1 MKEYII
7 TKNKRNKRNI
17 FLIILFL
24 ICFILV
30 NFTIIYYQNH
40 VYKINKSI
48 NDSIDGRT
56 VMISPNMDN
65 IKTEEDAINYKYDY
79 DKINSINYVIAS
91 FPSLISGGGY
101 DSSLKDDYYDG
112 RIGLKYGSD
121 KILTM
126 DVIGRKMNEEE
137 RNVMICPI
145 KFYPSDYKDNEIENL
160 KFIDGRTLIGKKI
173 DVMYDL
179 YEKNAKGKNV
189 VVGQRKIPF
198 EIIGVYDNELIY
210 EGYDY
215 CFAGGKQLYEMY
227 NDYLGRINP
236 ASYLAT
242 SSLDVIVNDVKN
254 VNSVKSELNKLG
266 YSTKPKVFIDYGE
279 LLQIEM
285 ICIGIIVIT
294 SILTLGISAL
304 YIKKYVIYSSY
315 DIALLYALGYSK
327 KKIEKIYFYNVLYV
341 IGIGFVISNFISIIV
356 SLFINTKS
364 IIYCLLGTTII
375 GIAIILLNYLFIKK
389 LLKRKSIYFMKES
402 N

>member
-7 TKNKRNKRNI
+7 TKNIRNKRNI

-56 VMISPNMDN
+56 FLVSPKSNIIQNM
-65 IKTEEDAINYKYDY
+65 TEEEFYNYKYDY
-79 DKINSINYVIAS
+79 DKINSIEHVVAS
-91 FPSLISGGGY
+91 FPAHVQSGY

-112 RIGLKYGSD
+112 TLFLKYGS
-121 KILTM
+121 KEILKM
-126 DVIGRKMNEEE
+126 DVIGHKMNDDD

-145 KFYPSDYKDNEIENL
+145 KFHPSSYSFENTGNL
-160 KFIDGRTLIGKKI
+160 KFIDGKSLIGKKI

-179 YEKNAKGKNV
+179 YEKNEKGKNV
-189 VVGQRKIPF
+189 IVGQKKIPF
-198 EIIGVYDNELIY
+198 EIIGVYDNELNY
-210 EGYDY
+210 EEYNT
-215 CFAGGKQLYEMY
+215 CFVGGKQLYEMY
-227 NDYLGRINP
+227 DDYLGKLN
-236 ASYLAT
+236 SYQLY
-242 SSLDVIVNDVKN
+242 SIDVITDSAKNTSYVKG
-254 VNSVKSELNKLG
+254 ELNKLG
-266 YSTKPKVFIDYGE
+266 YSTLNKVVIDYGE
-279 LLQIEM
+279 LLHIEM

>member
-7 TKNKRNKRNI
+7 TKNIRNKRNI

-56 VMISPNMDN
+56 FLVSPKSNIIQNM
-65 IKTEEDAINYKYDY
+65 TEEEFYNYKYDY
-79 DKINSINYVIAS
+79 DKINSIEHVVAS
-91 FPSLISGGGY
+91 FPAHVQSGY

-112 RIGLKYGSD
+112 TLYLKYGS
-121 KILTM
+121 KEILKM
-126 DVIGRKMNEEE
+126 DVIGHKMKDDD

-145 KFYPSDYKDNEIENL
+145 KFYPSNYSFENAGNL
-160 KFIDGRTLIGKKI
+160 KFIDGKSLIGKKI

-179 YEKNAKGKNV
+179 YEKNEKGKNV
-189 VVGQRKIPF
+189 IVGQKKIPF
-198 EIIGVYDNELIY
+198 EIIGVYDNELNY
-210 EGYDY
+210 EEYNT
-215 CFAGGKQLYEMY
+215 CFVGGKQLYEMY
-227 NDYLGRINP
+227 DDYLGKLN
-236 ASYLAT
+236 SYQLY
-242 SSLDVIVNDVKN
+242 SIDVITDSAKNTSYVKG
-254 VNSVKSELNKLG
+254 KLNKLG
-266 YSTKPKVFIDYGE
+266 YSTLNKVVIDYGE
-279 LLQIEM
+279 LLHIEM

-341 IGIGFVISNFISIIV
+341 IGIGFIISNFISIIV
-356 SLFINTKS
+356 SLFINAKS

>member
-7 TKNKRNKRNI
+7 TKNIRNKRNI

-56 VMISPNMDN
+56 FLVSPKSNIIQNM
-65 IKTEEDAINYKYDY
+65 TEEEFYNYKYDY
-79 DKINSINYVIAS
+79 DKINSIDHVAAS
-91 FPSLISGGGY
+91 FPAHIQSGY

-112 RIGLKYGSD
+112 TLYLKYGS
-121 KILTM
+121 KEILKM
-126 DVIGRKMNEEE
+126 DVIGHKMKDDD

-145 KFYPSDYKDNEIENL
+145 KFYPSNYSFENAGNL
-160 KFIDGRTLIGKKI
+160 KFIDGKSLIGKKI

-179 YEKNAKGKNV
+179 YEKNEKGKNV
-189 VVGQRKIPF
+189 IVGQKKIPF
-198 EIIGVYDNELIY
+198 EIIGVYDNELNY
-210 EGYDY
+210 EEYNT
-215 CFAGGKQLYEMY
+215 CFVGGKQLYEMY
-227 NDYLGRINP
+227 DDYLGKLN
-236 ASYLAT
+236 SYQLY
-242 SSLDVIVNDVKN
+242 SIDVITDSAKNTSYVKG
-254 VNSVKSELNKLG
+254 ELNKLG
-266 YSTKPKVFIDYGE
+266 YSTLNKVVIDYGE
-279 LLQIEM
+279 LLHIEM

-341 IGIGFVISNFISIIV
+341 IGIGFIISNFISIIV
-356 SLFINTKS
+356 SLFINAKS

>member
-7 TKNKRNKRNI
+7 TKNIRNKRNI

-56 VMISPNMDN
+56 FLVSPKSNIIQNM
-65 IKTEEDAINYKYDY
+65 TEEEFYNYKYDY
-79 DKINSINYVIAS
+79 DKINSIGHVVAS
-91 FPSLISGGGY
+91 FPAHVQSGY

-112 RIGLKYGSD
+112 TLFLKYGS
-121 KILTM
+121 KEILKM
-126 DVIGRKMNEEE
+126 DVIGRKMDDEE

-145 KFYPSDYKDNEIENL
+145 KFHPSSYSFENTGNL
-160 KFIDGRTLIGKKI
+160 KFIDGKSLIGKKI

-179 YEKNAKGKNV
+179 YEKNEKGKNV
-189 VVGQRKIPF
+189 IVGQKKIPF
-198 EIIGVYDNELIY
+198 EIMGVYDNELNY
-210 EGYDY
+210 EEYNT
-215 CFAGGKQLYEMY
+215 CFVGGKQLYEMY
-227 NDYLGRINP
+227 DDYLGKLN
-236 ASYLAT
+236 SYQLY
-242 SSLDVIVNDVKN
+242 SIDVITDSAKNTSYVKG
-254 VNSVKSELNKLG
+254 ELSKLG
-266 YSTKPKVFIDYGE
+266 YSTLNKVVIDYGE
-279 LLQIEM
+279 LLHIEM
-285 ICIGIIVIT
+285 ICIGIIIIT
-294 SILTLGISAL
+294 SILALGISAL

-341 IGIGFVISNFISIIV
+341 IGTGFIISNFISIIV
-356 SLFINTKS
+356 SLFINAKS

>member
-7 TKNKRNKRNI
+7 TKNIRNKRNI

-56 VMISPNMDN
+56 FLVSPKSNIIQNM
-65 IKTEEDAINYKYDY
+65 TEEEFYNYKYDY
-79 DKINSINYVIAS
+79 DKINSIEHVVAS
-91 FPSLISGGGY
+91 FPAHVQSGY

-112 RIGLKYGSD
+112 TLFLKYGS
-121 KILTM
+121 KEILKM
-126 DVIGRKMNEEE
+126 DVIGRKMDDEE

-145 KFYPSDYKDNEIENL
+145 KFHPSSYSFENTGNL
-160 KFIDGRTLIGKKI
+160 KFIDGKSLIGKKI

-179 YEKNAKGKNV
+179 YEKNEKGKNV
-189 VVGQRKIPF
+189 IVRQKKIPF
-198 EIIGVYDNELIY
+198 EIIGVYDNELNY
-210 EGYDY
+210 EEYNT
-215 CFAGGKQLYEMY
+215 CFVGGKQLYEMY
-227 NDYLGRINP
+227 DDYLGKLN
-236 ASYLAT
+236 SYQLY
-242 SSLDVIVNDVKN
+242 SIDVITDSAKNTSYVKG
-254 VNSVKSELNKLG
+254 ELSKLG
-266 YSTKPKVFIDYGE
+266 YSTLNKVVIDYGE
-279 LLQIEM
+279 LLHIEM

-341 IGIGFVISNFISIIV
+341 IGIGFIISNFISIIV
-356 SLFINTKS
+356 SLFINAKS

-375 GIAIILLNYLFIKK
+375 GIVIILLNYLFIKK

>member
-56 VMISPNMDN
+56 FLVSPKSNIIQNM
-65 IKTEEDAINYKYDY
+65 TEEEFYNYKYDY
-79 DKINSINYVIAS
+79 DKINSIEHVVAS
-91 FPSLISGGGY
+91 FPAHVQSGY

-112 RIGLKYGSD
+112 TLFLKYGS
-121 KILTM
+121 KEILKM
-126 DVIGRKMNEEE
+126 DVIGHKMKDDD

-145 KFYPSDYKDNEIENL
+145 KFHPSSYSFENAGNL
-160 KFIDGRTLIGKKI
+160 KFIDGKSLIGKKI

-179 YEKNAKGKNV
+179 YEKNEKGKNV
-189 VVGQRKIPF
+189 IVGQKKIPF
-198 EIIGVYDNELIY
+198 EIIGVYDNELNY
-210 EGYDY
+210 EEYNT
-215 CFAGGKQLYEMY
+215 CFVGGKQLYEMY
-227 NDYLGRINP
+227 DDYLGRLN
-236 ASYLAT
+236 SYQLY
-242 SSLDVIVNDVKN
+242 SIDVITDSAKNTGYVKG
-254 VNSVKSELNKLG
+254 ELNKLG
-266 YSTKPKVFIDYGE
+266 YSTLNKVVIDYGE
-279 LLQIEM
+279 LLHIEM

-341 IGIGFVISNFISIIV
+341 IGIGFIISNFISIIV
-356 SLFINTKS
+356 SLFINAKS

-375 GIAIILLNYLFIKK
+375 GIAIMLLNYLFIKK

>member
-56 VMISPNMDN
+56 FLVSPKSHIIQNM
-65 IKTEEDAINYKYDY
+65 TEEEFYNYKYDY
-79 DKINSINYVIAS
+79 DKINSIEHVVAS
-91 FPSLISGGGY
+91 FPAHVQSGY

-112 RIGLKYGSD
+112 TLFLKYGS
-121 KILTM
+121 KEILKM
-126 DVIGRKMNEEE
+126 DVIGRKMDDEE

-145 KFYPSDYKDNEIENL
+145 KFHPSSYSFENTGNL
-160 KFIDGRTLIGKKI
+160 KFIDGKSLIGKKI

-179 YEKNAKGKNV
+179 YEKNEKGKNV
-189 VVGQRKIPF
+189 IVGQKKIPF
-198 EIIGVYDNELIY
+198 EIIGVYDNELNY
-210 EGYDY
+210 EEYNT
-215 CFAGGKQLYEMY
+215 CFVGGKQLYEMY
-227 NDYLGRINP
+227 DDYLGKLN
-236 ASYLAT
+236 SYQLY
-242 SSLDVIVNDVKN
+242 SIDVITDSAKNTSYVKG
-254 VNSVKSELNKLG
+254 ELSKLG
-266 YSTKPKVFIDYGE
+266 YSTLNKVVIDYGE
-279 LLQIEM
+279 LLHIEM
-285 ICIGIIVIT
+285 ICIGIIIIT

-341 IGIGFVISNFISIIV
+341 IGIGFIISNFISIIV
-356 SLFINTKS
+356 SLFINAKS

>member
-1 MKEYII
+1 MKQYII

-17 FLIILFL
+17 FLIILFF

-56 VMISPNMDN
+56 FLVSPKSNIIQNM
-65 IKTEEDAINYKYDY
+65 TEEEFYNYKYDY
-79 DKINSINYVIAS
+79 DKINSIEHVVAS
-91 FPSLISGGGY
+91 FPAHVQSGY

-112 RIGLKYGSD
+112 TLYLKYGS
-121 KILTM
+121 KEILKM
-126 DVIGRKMNEEE
+126 DVIGHKMKDDD

-145 KFYPSDYKDNEIENL
+145 KFYPSNYSFENAGNL
-160 KFIDGRTLIGKKI
+160 KFIDGKSLIGKKI

-179 YEKNAKGKNV
+179 YEKNEKNKNV
-189 VVGQRKIPF
+189 IVGQKKIPF
-198 EIIGVYDNELIY
+198 EIIGVYDNELNY
-210 EGYDY
+210 EEYNT
-215 CFAGGKQLYEMY
+215 CFVGGKQLYEMY
-227 NDYLGRINP
+227 DDYLGKLN
-236 ASYLAT
+236 SYQLY
-242 SSLDVIVNDVKN
+242 SIDVITDSAKNTSYVKG
-254 VNSVKSELNKLG
+254 ELNKLG
-266 YSTKPKVFIDYGE
+266 YSTLNKVVIDYGE
-279 LLQIEM
+279 LLHIEM

>member
-7 TKNKRNKRNI
+7 TKNIRNKRNI

-56 VMISPNMDN
+56 FLVSPKSNIIQNM
-65 IKTEEDAINYKYDY
+65 TEEEFYNYKYDY
-79 DKINSINYVIAS
+79 DKINSIEHVVAS
-91 FPSLISGGGY
+91 FPAHVQSGY

-112 RIGLKYGSD
+112 TLYLKYGS
-121 KILTM
+121 KEILKM
-126 DVIGRKMNEEE
+126 DVIGHKMKDDD

-145 KFYPSDYKDNEIENL
+145 KFYPSNYSFENAGNL
-160 KFIDGRTLIGKKI
+160 KFIDGKSLIGKKI

-179 YEKNAKGKNV
+179 YEKNEKGKNV
-189 VVGQRKIPF
+189 IVGQKKIPF
-198 EIIGVYDNELIY
+198 EIIGVYDNELNY
-210 EGYDY
+210 EEYNT
-215 CFAGGKQLYEMY
+215 CFVGGKQLYEMY
-227 NDYLGRINP
+227 DDYLGKLN
-236 ASYLAT
+236 SYQLY
-242 SSLDVIVNDVKN
+242 SIDVITDSAKNTSYVKG
-254 VNSVKSELNKLG
+254 ELNKLG
-266 YSTKPKVFIDYGE
+266 YSTLNKAVIDYGE
-279 LLQIEM
+279 LLHIEM
-285 ICIGIIVIT
+285 ICIGIIIIT

-341 IGIGFVISNFISIIV
+341 IGIGFIISNFISIIV
-356 SLFINTKS
+356 SLFINAKS

>member
-1 MKEYII
+1 MKQYII

-17 FLIILFL
+17 FLIILFF

-56 VMISPNMDN
+56 FLVSPKSNIIQNM
-65 IKTEEDAINYKYDY
+65 TEEEFYNYKYDY
-79 DKINSINYVIAS
+79 DKINSIEHVVAS
-91 FPSLISGGGY
+91 FPAHVQSGY

-112 RIGLKYGSD
+112 TLFLKYGS
-121 KILTM
+121 KEILKM
-126 DVIGRKMNEEE
+126 DVIGHKMKDDD

-145 KFYPSDYKDNEIENL
+145 KFHPSSYSFENTGNL
-160 KFIDGRTLIGKKI
+160 KFIDGKSLIGKKI

-179 YEKNAKGKNV
+179 YEKNEKGKNV
-189 VVGQRKIPF
+189 IVGQKKIPF
-198 EIIGVYDNELIY
+198 EIIGVYDNELNY
-210 EGYDY
+210 EEYNT
-215 CFAGGKQLYEMY
+215 CFVGGKQLYEMY
-227 NDYLGRINP
+227 DDYLGRLN
-236 ASYLAT
+236 SYQLY
-242 SSLDVIVNDVKN
+242 SIDVITDSAKNTGYVKG
-254 VNSVKSELNKLG
+254 ELNKLG
-266 YSTKPKVFIDYGE
+266 YSTLNKVVIDYGE
-279 LLQIEM
+279 LLHIEM

-341 IGIGFVISNFISIIV
+341 IGIGFIISNFISIIV
-356 SLFINTKS
+356 SLFINAKS

>member
-7 TKNKRNKRNI
+7 TKNIRNKRNI

-56 VMISPNMDN
+56 FLVSPKSNIIQNM
-65 IKTEEDAINYKYDY
+65 TEEEFYNYKYDY
-79 DKINSINYVIAS
+79 DKINSIGHVVAS
-91 FPSLISGGGY
+91 FPAHVQSGY

-112 RIGLKYGSD
+112 TLFLKYGS
-121 KILTM
+121 KEILKM
-126 DVIGRKMNEEE
+126 DVIGRKMDDEE

-145 KFYPSDYKDNEIENL
+145 KFHPSSYSFENTGNL
-160 KFIDGRTLIGKKI
+160 KFIDGKSLIGKKI

-179 YEKNAKGKNV
+179 YEKNEKGKNV
-189 VVGQRKIPF
+189 IVGQKKIPF
-198 EIIGVYDNELIY
+198 EIIGVYDNELNY
-210 EGYDY
+210 EEYNT
-215 CFAGGKQLYEMY
+215 CFVGGKQLYEMY
-227 NDYLGRINP
+227 DDYLGKLN
-236 ASYLAT
+236 SYQLY
-242 SSLDVIVNDVKN
+242 SIDVITDSAKNTSYVKG
-254 VNSVKSELNKLG
+254 ELSKLG
-266 YSTKPKVFIDYGE
+266 YSTLNKVVIDYGE
-279 LLQIEM
+279 LLHIEM
-285 ICIGIIVIT
+285 ICIGIIIIT

-341 IGIGFVISNFISIIV
+341 IGIGFIISNFISIIV
-356 SLFINTKS
+356 SLFINAKS

>member
-56 VMISPNMDN
+56 FLVSPKSNIIQNM
-65 IKTEEDAINYKYDY
+65 TEEEFYNYKYDY
-79 DKINSINYVIAS
+79 DKINSIEHVVAS
-91 FPSLISGGGY
+91 FPAHVQSGY

-112 RIGLKYGSD
+112 TLYLKYGS
-121 KILTM
+121 KEILKM
-126 DVIGRKMNEEE
+126 DVIGHKMKDDD

-145 KFYPSDYKDNEIENL
+145 KFYPSNYSFENAGNL
-160 KFIDGRTLIGKKI
+160 KFIDGKSLIGKKI

-179 YEKNAKGKNV
+179 YEKNEKGKNV
-189 VVGQRKIPF
+189 IVGQKKIPF
-198 EIIGVYDNELIY
+198 EIIGVYDNELVY
-210 EGYDY
+210 ERYNT
-215 CFAGGKQLYEMY
+215 CFVGGKQLYEMY
-227 NDYLGRINP
+227 DDYLGRLN
-236 ASYLAT
+236 SYQLY
-242 SSLDVIVNDVKN
+242 SIDVITDSAKNTSYVKG
-254 VNSVKSELNKLG
+254 ELNKLG
-266 YSTKPKVFIDYGE
+266 YSTLNKVVIDYGE
-279 LLQIEM
+279 LLHIEM
-285 ICIGIIVIT
+285 ICIGIIIIT

>member
-7 TKNKRNKRNI
+7 TKNIRNKRNI

-56 VMISPNMDN
+56 FLVSPKSNIIQNM
-65 IKTEEDAINYKYDY
+65 TEEEFYNYKYDY
-79 DKINSINYVIAS
+79 DKINSIDHVVAS
-91 FPSLISGGGY
+91 FPAHVQSGY

-112 RIGLKYGSD
+112 TLFLKYGS
-121 KILTM
+121 KEILKM
-126 DVIGRKMNEEE
+126 DVIGRKMDDEE

-145 KFYPSDYKDNEIENL
+145 KFHPSSYSFENTGNL
-160 KFIDGRTLIGKKI
+160 KFIDGKSLIGKKI

-179 YEKNAKGKNV
+179 YEKNEKGKNV
-189 VVGQRKIPF
+189 IVGQKKIPF
-198 EIIGVYDNELIY
+198 EIIGVYDNELNY
-210 EGYDY
+210 EEYNT
-215 CFAGGKQLYEMY
+215 CFVGGKQLYEMY
-227 NDYLGRINP
+227 DDYLGKLN
-236 ASYLAT
+236 SYQLY
-242 SSLDVIVNDVKN
+242 SIDVITDSAKNTSYVKG
-254 VNSVKSELNKLG
+254 ELSKLG
-266 YSTKPKVFIDYGE
+266 YSTLNKVVIDYGE
-279 LLQIEM
+279 LLHIEM

-341 IGIGFVISNFISIIV
+341 IGIGFIISNFISIIV
-356 SLFINTKS
+356 SLFINAKS

-375 GIAIILLNYLFIKK
+375 GIAIIVLNYLFIKK

>member
-56 VMISPNMDN
+56 FLVSPKSNIIQNM
-65 IKTEEDAINYKYDY
+65 TEEEFYNYKYDY
-79 DKINSINYVIAS
+79 DKINSIEHVVAS
-91 FPSLISGGGY
+91 FPAHVQSGY

-112 RIGLKYGSD
+112 TLFLKYGS
-121 KILTM
+121 KEILKM
-126 DVIGRKMNEEE
+126 DVIGRKMDDEE

-145 KFYPSDYKDNEIENL
+145 KFHPSSYSFENTGNL
-160 KFIDGRTLIGKKI
+160 KFIDGKSLIGKKI

-179 YEKNAKGKNV
+179 YEKNEKGKNV
-189 VVGQRKIPF
+189 IVGQKKIPF
-198 EIIGVYDNELIY
+198 EIIGVYDNELNY
-210 EGYDY
+210 EEYNT
-215 CFAGGKQLYEMY
+215 CFVGGKQLYEMY
-227 NDYLGRINP
+227 DDYLGKLN
-236 ASYLAT
+236 SYQLY
-242 SSLDVIVNDVKN
+242 SIDVITDSAKNTSYVKG
-254 VNSVKSELNKLG
+254 ELSKLG
-266 YSTKPKVFIDYGE
+266 YSTLNKVVIDYGE
-279 LLQIEM
+279 LLHIEM
-285 ICIGIIVIT
+285 ICIGIIIIT

-341 IGIGFVISNFISIIV
+341 IGIGFIISNFISIIV
-356 SLFINTKS
+356 SLFINAKS

>member
-7 TKNKRNKRNI
+7 TKNIRNKRNI

-56 VMISPNMDN
+56 FLVSPKSNIIQNM
-65 IKTEEDAINYKYDY
+65 TEEEFYNYKYDY
-79 DKINSINYVIAS
+79 DKINSIEHVVAS
-91 FPSLISGGGY
+91 FPAHVQSGY

-112 RIGLKYGSD
+112 TLFLKYGS
-121 KILTM
+121 KEILKM
-126 DVIGRKMNEEE
+126 DVIGRKMDDEE

-145 KFYPSDYKDNEIENL
+145 KFHPSNYSFENTGNL
-160 KFIDGRTLIGKKI
+160 KFIDGKSLIGKKI

-179 YEKNAKGKNV
+179 YEKNEKCKNV
-189 VVGQRKIPF
+189 IVGQKKIPF
-198 EIIGVYDNELIY
+198 EIIGVYDNELNY
-210 EGYDY
+210 EEYNT
-215 CFAGGKQLYEMY
+215 CFVGGKQLYEMY
-227 NDYLGRINP
+227 DDYLGKLN
-236 ASYLAT
+236 SYQLY
-242 SSLDVIVNDVKN
+242 SIDVITDSAKNTSYVKG
-254 VNSVKSELNKLG
+254 ELSKLG
-266 YSTKPKVFIDYGE
+266 YSTLNKVVIDYGE
-279 LLQIEM
+279 LLHIEM
-285 ICIGIIVIT
+285 ICIGIIIIT

-341 IGIGFVISNFISIIV
+341 IGIGFIISNFISIIV
-356 SLFINTKS
+356 SLFINAKS

>member
-1 MKEYII
+1 MKEYIK
-7 TKNKRNKRNI
+7 TKNIRNKRNM

-56 VMISPNMDN
+56 FLVSPKSNIIQNM
-65 IKTEEDAINYKYDY
+65 TEEKFYNYKYDY
-79 DKINSINYVIAS
+79 DKINSIEHVVAS
-91 FPSLISGGGY
+91 FPAHVQSGY

-112 RIGLKYGSD
+112 TLFLKYGS
-121 KILTM
+121 KEILKM
-126 DVIGRKMNEEE
+126 DVIGRKMDDEE

-145 KFYPSDYKDNEIENL
+145 KLHPSSYSFENTGNL
-160 KFIDGRTLIGKKI
+160 KFIDGKSLIGKKI

-179 YEKNAKGKNV
+179 YEKNEKGKNV
-189 VVGQRKIPF
+189 IVGQKKIPF
-198 EIIGVYDNELIY
+198 EIIGVYDNELNY
-210 EGYDY
+210 EEYNT
-215 CFAGGKQLYEMY
+215 CFVGGKQLYEMY
-227 NDYLGRINP
+227 DDYLGKLN
-236 ASYLAT
+236 SYQLY
-242 SSLDVIVNDVKN
+242 SIDVITDSAKNTSYVKG
-254 VNSVKSELNKLG
+254 ELSKLG
-266 YSTKPKVFIDYGE
+266 YSTLNKVVIDYGE
-279 LLQIEM
+279 LLHIEM
-285 ICIGIIVIT
+285 ICIGIIIIT

-341 IGIGFVISNFISIIV
+341 IGIGFIISNFISIIV
-356 SLFINTKS
+356 SLFINAKS

>member
-1 MKEYII
+1 MKQYII

-17 FLIILFL
+17 FLIILFF

-56 VMISPNMDN
+56 FLVSPKSNIIQNM
-65 IKTEEDAINYKYDY
+65 TEEEFYNYKYDY
-79 DKINSINYVIAS
+79 DKINSIEHVVAS
-91 FPSLISGGGY
+91 FPAHVQSGY

-112 RIGLKYGSD
+112 TLFLKYGS
-121 KILTM
+121 KEILKM
-126 DVIGRKMNEEE
+126 DVIGRKMDDEE

-145 KFYPSDYKDNEIENL
+145 KLFPMSYSEKDIKDA
-160 KFIDGRTLIGKKI
+160 KFIDGKSLIGKKI

-179 YEKNAKGKNV
+179 YEKNEKGKNV
-189 VVGQRKIPF
+189 IVGQKKIPF
-198 EIIGVYDNELIY
+198 EIIGVYDNELNY
-210 EGYDY
+210 EEYNT
-215 CFAGGKQLYEMY
+215 CFVGGKQLYEMY
-227 NDYLGRINP
+227 DDYLGKLN
-236 ASYLAT
+236 SYQLY
-242 SSLDVIVNDVKN
+242 SIDVITDSAKNTSYVKG
-254 VNSVKSELNKLG
+254 ELNKLG
-266 YSTKPKVFIDYGE
+266 YSTLNKVVIDYGE
-279 LLQIEM
+279 LLHIEM
-285 ICIGIIVIT
+285 ICIGIIIIT

-356 SLFINTKS
+356 SLFINAKS

>member
-7 TKNKRNKRNI
+7 TKNVRNKRNI

-40 VYKINKSI
+40 IYKLNKSI

-56 VMISPNMDN
+56 IMISPNMNDIN
-65 IKTEEDAINYKYDY
+65 TEEDAINYKYDY

-91 FPSLISGGGY
+91 FPAKIQSGY
-101 DSSLKDDYYDG
+101 DTSLKDDYYDG
-112 RIGLKYGSD
+112 HIGLRYGSD
-121 KILTM
+121 KILTI
-126 DVIGRKMNEEE
+126 DVIGRKMSEEE

-145 KFYPSDYKDNEIENL
+145 KFFPMSYSEEDLEDA
-160 KFIDGRTLIGKKI
+160 KFINGKTLIGKKI

-179 YEKNAKGKNV
+179 YEKNEKGKNV

-198 EIIGVYDNELIY
+198 EIIGVYDNELAY
-210 EGYDY
+210 EGYNT

-236 ASYLAT
+236 PYTLSI
-242 SSLDVIVNDVKN
+242 SSVDVIVDNVKN
-254 VNSVKSELNKLG
+254 VNSVKSELSKLG
-266 YSTKPKVFIDYGE
+266 YKTMPKVFIDYDE

>member
-7 TKNKRNKRNI
+7 TKNVRNKRNI

-40 VYKINKSI
+40 IYKLNKSI
-48 NDSIDGRT
+48 NDSIEGRT
-56 VMISPNMDN
+56 IMINPKTSIIQNMTD
-65 IKTEEDAINYKYDY
+65 EEFNNYKYDY
-79 DKINSINYVIAS
+79 DKINSVNYVIAS
-91 FPSLISGGGY
+91 FPSRISGGGY
-101 DSSLKDDYYDG
+101 DTSLKDDYYDG

-126 DVIGRKMNEEE
+126 DVIGRKMSEEE
-137 RNVMICPI
+137 RNVMICPT
-145 KFYPSDYKDNEIENL
+145 KFFPMSYSEEELEDA

-173 DVMYDL
+173 DVMYNL
-179 YEKNAKGKNV
+179 YEKNEKGKNV

-198 EIIGVYDNELIY
+198 EIIGVYDNELAY
-210 EGYDY
+210 EGYNT

-227 NDYLGRINP
+227 DDYLGKLN
-236 ASYLAT
+236 SYQLY
-242 SSLDVIVNDVKN
+242 SLDVIVDDVKN
-254 VNSVKSELNKLG
+254 VNSVKSELSKLG
-266 YSTKPKVFIDYGE
+266 YKTMPKVFIDYDE

>member
-7 TKNKRNKRNI
+7 TKNIRNKRNI

-56 VMISPNMDN
+56 FLVSPKSNIIQNM
-65 IKTEEDAINYKYDY
+65 TEEEFYNYKYDY
-79 DKINSINYVIAS
+79 DKINSIEHVVAS
-91 FPSLISGGGY
+91 FPAHVQSGY

-112 RIGLKYGSD
+112 TLFLKYGS
-121 KILTM
+121 KEILKM
-126 DVIGRKMNEEE
+126 DVIGRKMDDEE

-145 KFYPSDYKDNEIENL
+145 KFHPSSYSFENTGNL
-160 KFIDGRTLIGKKI
+160 KFIDGKSLIGKKI

-179 YEKNAKGKNV
+179 YEKNEKGKNV
-189 VVGQRKIPF
+189 IVGQKKIPF
-198 EIIGVYDNELIY
+198 EIIGVYDNELNY
-210 EGYDY
+210 EEYNT
-215 CFAGGKQLYEMY
+215 CFVGGKQLYEMY
-227 NDYLGRINP
+227 DDYLGKLN
-236 ASYLAT
+236 SYQLY
-242 SSLDVIVNDVKN
+242 SIDVITDSAKNTSYVKG
-254 VNSVKSELNKLG
+254 ELSKLG
-266 YSTKPKVFIDYGE
+266 YSTLNKVVIDYGE
-279 LLQIEM
+279 LLHIEM
-285 ICIGIIVIT
+285 ICIGIIIIT

-356 SLFINTKS
+356 SLFINAKS

>member
-7 TKNKRNKRNI
+7 TKNIRNKRNI
-17 FLIILFL
+17 FLIILFF

-48 NDSIDGRT
+48 NDSIDGKT
-56 VMISPNMDN
+56 FLVSPKSNIIQNM
-65 IKTEEDAINYKYDY
+65 TEEEFYNYKYDY
-79 DKINSINYVIAS
+79 DKINSIEHVVAS
-91 FPSLISGGGY
+91 FPAHVQSGY

-112 RIGLKYGSD
+112 TLFLKYGS
-121 KILTM
+121 KEILKM
-126 DVIGRKMNEEE
+126 DVIGHKMKDDD

-145 KFYPSDYKDNEIENL
+145 KFHPSSYSFENTGNL
-160 KFIDGRTLIGKKI
+160 KFIDGKSLIGKKI

-179 YEKNAKGKNV
+179 YEKNEKGKNV
-189 VVGQRKIPF
+189 IVGQKKIPF
-198 EIIGVYDNELIY
+198 EIIGVYDNELNY
-210 EGYDY
+210 EEYNT
-215 CFAGGKQLYEMY
+215 CFVGGKQLYEMY
-227 NDYLGRINP
+227 DDYLGKLN
-236 ASYLAT
+236 SYQLY
-242 SSLDVIVNDVKN
+242 SIDVITDSAKNTSYVKG
-254 VNSVKSELNKLG
+254 ELNKLG
-266 YSTKPKVFIDYGE
+266 YSTLNKVVIDYGE
-279 LLQIEM
+279 LLHIEM
-285 ICIGIIVIT
+285 ICIGIIIIT

-356 SLFINTKS
+356 SLFINAKS

-375 GIAIILLNYLFIKK
+375 GIAIILLYYLFIKK

>member
-56 VMISPNMDN
+56 FLVSPKSNIIQNM
-65 IKTEEDAINYKYDY
+65 TEEEFYNYKYDY
-79 DKINSINYVIAS
+79 DKINSIEHVVAS
-91 FPSLISGGGY
+91 FPAHVQSGY

-112 RIGLKYGSD
+112 TLFLKYGS
-121 KILTM
+121 KEILKM
-126 DVIGRKMNEEE
+126 DVIGHKMKDDD

-145 KFYPSDYKDNEIENL
+145 KFHPSSYSFENAGNL
-160 KFIDGRTLIGKKI
+160 KFIDGKSLIGKKI

-179 YEKNAKGKNV
+179 YEKNEKGKNV
-189 VVGQRKIPF
+189 IVGQKKIPF
-198 EIIGVYDNELIY
+198 EIIGVYDNELNY
-210 EGYDY
+210 EEYNT
-215 CFAGGKQLYEMY
+215 CFVGGKQLYEMY
-227 NDYLGRINP
+227 DDYLGRLN
-236 ASYLAT
+236 SYQLY
-242 SSLDVIVNDVKN
+242 SIDVITDSAKNTGYVKG
-254 VNSVKSELNKLG
+254 ELNKLG
-266 YSTKPKVFIDYGE
+266 YSTLNKVVIDYGE
-279 LLQIEM
+279 LLHIEM

-341 IGIGFVISNFISIIV
+341 IGIGFIISNFISIIV
-356 SLFINTKS
+356 SLFINAKS

>member
-7 TKNKRNKRNI
+7 TKNIRNKRNI

-56 VMISPNMDN
+56 FLVSPKSNIIQNM
-65 IKTEEDAINYKYDY
+65 TEEEFYNYKYDY
-79 DKINSINYVIAS
+79 DKINSIEHVVAS
-91 FPSLISGGGY
+91 FPAHVQSGY

-112 RIGLKYGSD
+112 TLFLKYGS
-121 KILTM
+121 KEILKM
-126 DVIGRKMNEEE
+126 DVIGHKMKDDD

-145 KFYPSDYKDNEIENL
+145 KFHPSSYSFENTGNL
-160 KFIDGRTLIGKKI
+160 KFIDGKSLIGKKI

-179 YEKNAKGKNV
+179 YEKNEKGKNV
-189 VVGQRKIPF
+189 IVGQKKIPF
-198 EIIGVYDNELIY
+198 EIIGVYDNELNY
-210 EGYDY
+210 EEYNT
-215 CFAGGKQLYEMY
+215 CFVGGKQLYEMY
-227 NDYLGRINP
+227 DDYLGKLN
-236 ASYLAT
+236 SYQLY
-242 SSLDVIVNDVKN
+242 SIDVITDSAKNTSYVKG
-254 VNSVKSELNKLG
+254 ELSKLG
-266 YSTKPKVFIDYGE
+266 YSTLNKVVIDYGE
-279 LLQIEM
+279 LLHIEM

-341 IGIGFVISNFISIIV
+341 IGIGFIISNFISIIV
-356 SLFINTKS
+356 SLFINAKS

-375 GIAIILLNYLFIKK
+375 GIAIIVLNYLFIKK

>member
-1 MKEYII
+1 MKQYII

-17 FLIILFL
+17 FLIILFF

-56 VMISPNMDN
+56 FLVSPKSNIIQNM
-65 IKTEEDAINYKYDY
+65 TEEEFYNYKYDY
-79 DKINSINYVIAS
+79 DKINSIDHVVAS
-91 FPSLISGGGY
+91 FPAHVQSGY

-112 RIGLKYGSD
+112 TLFLKYGS
-121 KILTM
+121 KEILKM
-126 DVIGRKMNEEE
+126 DVIGHKMKDDD

-145 KFYPSDYKDNEIENL
+145 KFHPSSYSFENAGNL
-160 KFIDGRTLIGKKI
+160 KFIDGKSLIGKKI

-179 YEKNAKGKNV
+179 YEKNEKGKNV
-189 VVGQRKIPF
+189 IVGQKKIPF
-198 EIIGVYDNELIY
+198 EIIGVYDNELNY
-210 EGYDY
+210 EEYNT
-215 CFAGGKQLYEMY
+215 CFVGGQQLYEMY
-227 NDYLGRINP
+227 DDYLGRLN
-236 ASYLAT
+236 SYQLY
-242 SSLDVIVNDVKN
+242 SIDVITDSAKNTGYVKG
-254 VNSVKSELNKLG
+254 KLNKLG
-266 YSTKPKVFIDYGE
+266 YSTLNKVVIDYGE
-279 LLQIEM
+279 LLHIEM

-341 IGIGFVISNFISIIV
+341 IGIGFIISNFISIIV
-356 SLFINTKS
+356 SLFINAKS

-375 GIAIILLNYLFIKK
+375 GIAIMLLNYLFIKK

>member
-1 MKEYII
+1 MKQYII

-17 FLIILFL
+17 FLIILFF

-56 VMISPNMDN
+56 FLVSPKSNIIQNM
-65 IKTEEDAINYKYDY
+65 TEEEFYNYKYDY
-79 DKINSINYVIAS
+79 DKINSIEHVVAS
-91 FPSLISGGGY
+91 FPAHVQSGY

-112 RIGLKYGSD
+112 TLYLKYGS
-121 KILTM
+121 KEILKM
-126 DVIGRKMNEEE
+126 DVIGHKMKDDD

-145 KFYPSDYKDNEIENL
+145 KFYPSNYSFENAGNL
-160 KFIDGRTLIGKKI
+160 KFIDGKSLIGKKI

-179 YEKNAKGKNV
+179 YEKNEKGKNV
-189 VVGQRKIPF
+189 IVGQKKIPF
-198 EIIGVYDNELIY
+198 EIIGVYDNELNY
-210 EGYDY
+210 EEYNT
-215 CFAGGKQLYEMY
+215 CFVGGKQLYEMY
-227 NDYLGRINP
+227 DDYLGKLN
-236 ASYLAT
+236 SYQLY
-242 SSLDVIVNDVKN
+242 SIDVITDSAKNTSYVKG
-254 VNSVKSELNKLG
+254 ELNKLG
-266 YSTKPKVFIDYGE
+266 YSTLNKVVIDYGE
-279 LLQIEM
+279 LLHIEM

>member
-1 MKEYII
+1 MKDYII

-79 DKINSINYVIAS
+79 DKINSIDHVAAS
-91 FPSLISGGGY
+91 FPAHIQSGY

-112 RIGLKYGSD
+112 HIGLKYGSD

-126 DVIGRKMNEEE
+126 DVIGRKIGEND

-145 KFYPSDYKDNEIENL
+145 KFYPSDYSINDIEKL
-160 KFIDGRTLIGKKI
+160 EFIDGKSLIGKKI

-179 YEKNAKGKNV
+179 YEKNEKGKNV
-189 VVGQRKIPF
+189 IVGQKKIPF
-198 EIIGVYDNELIY
+198 EIIGVYDNELNY
-210 EGYDY
+210 EEYNT
-215 CFAGGKQLYEMY
+215 CFVGGKQLYEMY
-227 NDYLGRINP
+227 NDYLGRLN
-236 ASYLAT
+236 SYQLY
-242 SSLDVIVNDVKN
+242 SIDVITDSAKNTSYVKG
-254 VNSVKSELNKLG
+254 ELNKLG
-266 YSTKPKVFIDYGE
+266 YSTLNKVVIDYGE
-279 LLQIEM
+279 LLHIEM

-341 IGIGFVISNFISIIV
+341 IGIGYVISNFISIIV
-356 SLFINTKS
+356 SLFINAKS

>member
-7 TKNKRNKRNI
+7 TKNIRNKRNI

-56 VMISPNMDN
+56 FLVSPKSNIIQNM
-65 IKTEEDAINYKYDY
+65 TEEEFYNYKYDY
-79 DKINSINYVIAS
+79 DKINSIDHVVAS
-91 FPSLISGGGY
+91 FPAHVQSGY

-112 RIGLKYGSD
+112 TLFLKYGS
-121 KILTM
+121 KEILKM
-126 DVIGRKMNEEE
+126 DVIGRKMDDEE

-145 KFYPSDYKDNEIENL
+145 KFHPSNYSFENTGNL
-160 KFIDGRTLIGKKI
+160 KFIDGKSLIGKKI

-179 YEKNAKGKNV
+179 YEKNEKGKNV
-189 VVGQRKIPF
+189 IVGQKKIPF
-198 EIIGVYDNELIY
+198 EIIGVYDNELNY
-210 EGYDY
+210 EEYNT
-215 CFAGGKQLYEMY
+215 CFVGGKQLYEMY
-227 NDYLGRINP
+227 DDYLGKLN
-236 ASYLAT
+236 SYQLY
-242 SSLDVIVNDVKN
+242 SIDVITDSAKNTSYVKG
-254 VNSVKSELNKLG
+254 ELSKLG
-266 YSTKPKVFIDYGE
+266 YSTLNKVVIDYGE
-279 LLQIEM
+279 LLHIEM
-285 ICIGIIVIT
+285 ICIGIIIIT

-341 IGIGFVISNFISIIV
+341 IGIGFIISNFISIIV
-356 SLFINTKS
+356 SLFINAKS

>member
-7 TKNKRNKRNI
+7 TKNIRNKRNI

-56 VMISPNMDN
+56 FLVSPKSNIIQNM
-65 IKTEEDAINYKYDY
+65 TEEEFYNYKYDY
-79 DKINSINYVIAS
+79 DKINSIEHVVAS
-91 FPSLISGGGY
+91 FPAHVQSGY

-112 RIGLKYGSD
+112 TLFLKYGS
-121 KILTM
+121 KEILKM
-126 DVIGRKMNEEE
+126 DVIGHKMKDDD

-145 KFYPSDYKDNEIENL
+145 KFHPSSYSFENTGNL
-160 KFIDGRTLIGKKI
+160 KFIDGKSLIGKKI

-179 YEKNAKGKNV
+179 YEKNEKGKNV
-189 VVGQRKIPF
+189 IVGQKKIPF
-198 EIIGVYDNELIY
+198 EIIGVYDNELNY
-210 EGYDY
+210 EEYNT
-215 CFAGGKQLYEMY
+215 CFVGGKQLYEMY
-227 NDYLGRINP
+227 DDYLGKLN
-236 ASYLAT
+236 SYQLY
-242 SSLDVIVNDVKN
+242 SIDVITDSAKNTSYVKG
-254 VNSVKSELNKLG
+254 ELSKLG
-266 YSTKPKVFIDYGE
+266 YSTLNKVVIDYGE
-279 LLQIEM
+279 LLHIEM
-285 ICIGIIVIT
+285 ICIGIIIIT

-341 IGIGFVISNFISIIV
+341 IGIGFIISNFISIIV
-356 SLFINTKS
+356 SLFINAKS

-375 GIAIILLNYLFIKK
+375 GIAIIVLNYLFIKK

>member
-1 MKEYII
+1 MKQYII

-17 FLIILFL
+17 FLIILFF

-56 VMISPNMDN
+56 FLVSPKSNIIQNM
-65 IKTEEDAINYKYDY
+65 TEEEFYNYKYDY
-79 DKINSINYVIAS
+79 DKINSIEHVVAS
-91 FPSLISGGGY
+91 FPAHVQSGY

-112 RIGLKYGSD
+112 TLFLKYGS
-121 KILTM
+121 KEILKM
-126 DVIGRKMNEEE
+126 DVIGHKMKDDD

-145 KFYPSDYKDNEIENL
+145 KFHPSSYSFENAGNL
-160 KFIDGRTLIGKKI
+160 KFIDGKSLIGKKI

-179 YEKNAKGKNV
+179 YEKNEKGKNV
-189 VVGQRKIPF
+189 IVGQKKIPF
-198 EIIGVYDNELIY
+198 EIIGVYDNELNY
-210 EGYDY
+210 EEYNT
-215 CFAGGKQLYEMY
+215 CFVGGKQLYEMY
-227 NDYLGRINP
+227 DDYLGRLN
-236 ASYLAT
+236 SYQLY
-242 SSLDVIVNDVKN
+242 SIDVITDSAKNTSYVKG
-254 VNSVKSELNKLG
+254 ELNKLG
-266 YSTKPKVFIDYGE
+266 YSTLNKVVIDYGE
-279 LLQIEM
+279 LLHIEM

-294 SILTLGISAL
+294 SFLTLGISAL

>member
-7 TKNKRNKRNI
+7 TKNVRNKKNI

-40 VYKINKSI
+40 IYKLNKSI
-48 NDSIDGRT
+48 NDSIEGRT
-56 VMISPNMDN
+56 IMINPKTSIIQNMTD
-65 IKTEEDAINYKYDY
+65 EEFNNYKYDY
-79 DKINSINYVIAS
+79 DKINSVNYVIAS
-91 FPSLISGGGY
+91 FPSRISGGGY
-101 DSSLKDDYYDG
+101 DTSLKDDYYDG

-126 DVIGRKMNEEE
+126 DVIGRKMSEEE
-137 RNVMICPI
+137 RNVMICPT
-145 KFYPSDYKDNEIENL
+145 KFFPMSYSEEELEDA

-173 DVMYDL
+173 DVMYNL
-179 YEKNAKGKNV
+179 YEKNEKGKNV

-198 EIIGVYDNELIY
+198 EIIGVYDNELAY
-210 EGYDY
+210 EGYNT

-227 NDYLGRINP
+227 DDYLGKLN
-236 ASYLAT
+236 SYQLY
-242 SSLDVIVNDVKN
+242 SLDVIVDNVKN
-254 VNSVKSELNKLG
+254 VNSVKSELSKLG
-266 YSTKPKVFIDYGE
+266 YKTMPKVFIDYDE

>member
-1 MKEYII
+1 MKQYII

-56 VMISPNMDN
+56 FLVSPKSNIIQNM
-65 IKTEEDAINYKYDY
+65 TEEEFYNYKYDY
-79 DKINSINYVIAS
+79 DKINSIEHVVAS
-91 FPSLISGGGY
+91 FPAHVQSGY

-112 RIGLKYGSD
+112 TLYLKYGS
-121 KILTM
+121 KEILKM
-126 DVIGRKMNEEE
+126 DVIGHKMKDDD

-145 KFYPSDYKDNEIENL
+145 KFYPSNYSFENAGNL
-160 KFIDGRTLIGKKI
+160 KFIDGKSLIGKKI

-179 YEKNAKGKNV
+179 YEKNEKGKNV
-189 VVGQRKIPF
+189 IVGQKKIPF
-198 EIIGVYDNELIY
+198 EIIGVYDNELNY
-210 EGYDY
+210 EEYNT
-215 CFAGGKQLYEMY
+215 CFVGGKQLYEMY
-227 NDYLGRINP
+227 DDYLGRLN
-236 ASYLAT
+236 SYQLY
-242 SSLDVIVNDVKN
+242 SIDVITDSAKNTSYVKG
-254 VNSVKSELNKLG
+254 ELNKLG
-266 YSTKPKVFIDYGE
+266 YSTLNKVVIDYGE
-279 LLQIEM
+279 LLHIEM
-285 ICIGIIVIT
+285 ICIGIIIIT

-341 IGIGFVISNFISIIV
+341 IGIGFIISNFISIIV
-356 SLFINTKS
+356 SLFINAKS

>member
-7 TKNKRNKRNI
+7 TKNIRNKRNI

-30 NFTIIYYQNH
+30 SFTIIYYQNH

-56 VMISPNMDN
+56 FLVSPKSNIIQNM
-65 IKTEEDAINYKYDY
+65 TEEEFYNYKYDY
-79 DKINSINYVIAS
+79 DKINSIEHVVAS
-91 FPSLISGGGY
+91 FPAHVQSGY

-112 RIGLKYGSD
+112 TLFLKYGS
-121 KILTM
+121 KEILKM
-126 DVIGRKMNEEE
+126 DVIGHKMKDDD

-145 KFYPSDYKDNEIENL
+145 KFHPSSYSFENTGNL
-160 KFIDGRTLIGKKI
+160 KFIDGKSLIGKKI

-179 YEKNAKGKNV
+179 YEKNEKGKNV
-189 VVGQRKIPF
+189 IVGQKKIPF
-198 EIIGVYDNELIY
+198 EIIGVYDNELNY
-210 EGYDY
+210 EEYNT
-215 CFAGGKQLYEMY
+215 CFVGGKQLYEMY
-227 NDYLGRINP
+227 DDYLGKLN
-236 ASYLAT
+236 SYQLY
-242 SSLDVIVNDVKN
+242 SIDVITDSAKNTSYVKG
-254 VNSVKSELNKLG
+254 ELSKLG
-266 YSTKPKVFIDYGE
+266 YSTLNKVVIDYGE
-279 LLQIEM
+279 LLHIEM

-341 IGIGFVISNFISIIV
+341 IGIGFIISNFISIIV
-356 SLFINTKS
+356 SLFINAKS

>member
-1 MKEYII
+1 MKQYII

-17 FLIILFL
+17 FLIILFF

-56 VMISPNMDN
+56 FLVSPKSNIIQNM
-65 IKTEEDAINYKYDY
+65 TEEEFYNYKYDY
-79 DKINSINYVIAS
+79 DKINSIEHVVAS
-91 FPSLISGGGY
+91 FPAHVQSGY

-112 RIGLKYGSD
+112 TLFLKYGS
-121 KILTM
+121 KEILKM
-126 DVIGRKMNEEE
+126 DVIGHKMKDDD

-145 KFYPSDYKDNEIENL
+145 KFHPSSYSFENAGNL
-160 KFIDGRTLIGKKI
+160 KFIDGKSLIGKKI

-179 YEKNAKGKNV
+179 YEKNEKGKNV
-189 VVGQRKIPF
+189 IVGQKKIPF
-198 EIIGVYDNELIY
+198 EIIGVYDNELNY
-210 EGYDY
+210 EEYNT
-215 CFAGGKQLYEMY
+215 CFVGGKQLYEMY
-227 NDYLGRINP
+227 DDYLGRLN
-236 ASYLAT
+236 SYQLY
-242 SSLDVIVNDVKN
+242 SIDVITDSAKNTSYVKG
-254 VNSVKSELNKLG
+254 ELNKLG
-266 YSTKPKVFIDYGE
+266 YSTLNKVVIDYGE
-279 LLQIEM
+279 LLHIEM

-294 SILTLGISAL
+294 SFLTLGISAL

-327 KKIEKIYFYNVLYV
+327 KRIEKIYFCNVLYV

>member
-7 TKNKRNKRNI
+7 TKNVRNKRNI

-40 VYKINKSI
+40 IYKLNKSI
-48 NDSIDGRT
+48 NDSIEGRT
-56 VMISPNMDN
+56 IMINPKTSIIQNMTD
-65 IKTEEDAINYKYDY
+65 EEFNNYKYDY
-79 DKINSINYVIAS
+79 DKINSVNYVIAS
-91 FPSLISGGGY
+91 FPSRISGGGY
-101 DSSLKDDYYDG
+101 DTSLKDDYYDG

-126 DVIGRKMNEEE
+126 DVIGRKMSEEE
-137 RNVMICPI
+137 RNVMICPT
-145 KFYPSDYKDNEIENL
+145 KFFPMSYSEEELEDA

-173 DVMYDL
+173 DVMYNL
-179 YEKNAKGKNV
+179 YEKNEKGKNV

-198 EIIGVYDNELIY
+198 EIIGVYDNELAY
-210 EGYDY
+210 EGYNT

-227 NDYLGRINP
+227 DDYLGKLN
-236 ASYLAT
+236 SYQLY
-242 SSLDVIVNDVKN
+242 SLDVIVDNVKN
-254 VNSVKSELNKLG
+254 VSSVKSELSKLG
-266 YSTKPKVFIDYGE
+266 YKTMPKVFIDYDE

-304 YIKKYVIYSSY
+304 YIKKYVIYSSF

-356 SLFINTKS
+356 SLFMNAKS

-375 GIAIILLNYLFIKK
+375 GIVIILLNYLFIKK

>member
-1 MKEYII
+1 MKQYII

-56 VMISPNMDN
+56 FLVSPKSNIIQNM
-65 IKTEEDAINYKYDY
+65 TEEEFYNYKYDY
-79 DKINSINYVIAS
+79 DKINSIEHVVAS
-91 FPSLISGGGY
+91 FPAHVQSGY

-112 RIGLKYGSD
+112 TLFLKYGS
-121 KILTM
+121 KEILKM
-126 DVIGRKMNEEE
+126 DVIGRKMDDEK

-145 KFYPSDYKDNEIENL
+145 KLFPMSYSEKDIKDA
-160 KFIDGRTLIGKKI
+160 KFIDGKSLIGKKI

-179 YEKNAKGKNV
+179 YEKNEKNKNV
-189 VVGQRKIPF
+189 IVGQKKIPF
-198 EIIGVYDNELIY
+198 EIIGVYDNELNY
-210 EGYDY
+210 EEYNT
-215 CFAGGKQLYEMY
+215 CFVGGKQLYEMY
-227 NDYLGRINP
+227 DDYLGKLN
-236 ASYLAT
+236 SYQLY
-242 SSLDVIVNDVKN
+242 SIDVITDSAKNTSYVKG
-254 VNSVKSELNKLG
+254 ELNKLG
-266 YSTKPKVFIDYGE
+266 YSTLNKVVIDYGE
-279 LLQIEM
+279 LLHIEM

>member
-1 MKEYII
+1 MKQYII

-17 FLIILFL
+17 FLIILFF

-56 VMISPNMDN
+56 FLVSPKSNIIQNM
-65 IKTEEDAINYKYDY
+65 TEEEFYNYKYDY
-79 DKINSINYVIAS
+79 DKINSIEHVVAS
-91 FPSLISGGGY
+91 FPAHVQSGY

-112 RIGLKYGSD
+112 TLFLKYGS
-121 KILTM
+121 KEILKM
-126 DVIGRKMNEEE
+126 DVIGRKMDDEE

-145 KFYPSDYKDNEIENL
+145 KLFPMSYSEKDIKDA
-160 KFIDGRTLIGKKI
+160 KFIDGKSLIGKKI

-179 YEKNAKGKNV
+179 YEKNEKGKNV
-189 VVGQRKIPF
+189 IVGQKKIPF
-198 EIIGVYDNELIY
+198 EIIGVYDNELNY
-210 EGYDY
+210 EEYNT
-215 CFAGGKQLYEMY
+215 CFVGGKQLYEMY
-227 NDYLGRINP
+227 DDYLGKLN
-236 ASYLAT
+236 SYQLY
-242 SSLDVIVNDVKN
+242 SIDVITDSAKNTSYVKG
-254 VNSVKSELNKLG
+254 ELNKLG
-266 YSTKPKVFIDYGE
+266 YSTLNKVVIDYGE
-279 LLQIEM
+279 LLHIEM

-327 KKIEKIYFYNVLYV
+327 KKIEKIYFYNVVYV
-341 IGIGFVISNFISIIV
+341 IGIGFIISNFISIIV

>member
-7 TKNKRNKRNI
+7 TKNIRNKRNI

-56 VMISPNMDN
+56 FLVSPKSNIIQNM
-65 IKTEEDAINYKYDY
+65 TEEEFYNYKYDY
-79 DKINSINYVIAS
+79 DKINSIEHVVAS
-91 FPSLISGGGY
+91 FPAHVQSGY

-112 RIGLKYGSD
+112 TLYLKYGS
-121 KILTM
+121 KEILKM
-126 DVIGRKMNEEE
+126 DVIGHKMKDDD

-145 KFYPSDYKDNEIENL
+145 KFYPSNYSFENAGNL
-160 KFIDGRTLIGKKI
+160 KFIDGKSLIGKKI

-179 YEKNAKGKNV
+179 YEKNEKGKNV
-189 VVGQRKIPF
+189 IVGQKKIPF
-198 EIIGVYDNELIY
+198 EIIGVYDNELNFEEY
-210 EGYDY
+210 NT
-215 CFAGGKQLYEMY
+215 CFVGGKQLYEMY
-227 NDYLGRINP
+227 DDYLGKLN
-236 ASYLAT
+236 SYQLY
-242 SSLDVIVNDVKN
+242 SIDVITDSAKNTSYVKG
-254 VNSVKSELNKLG
+254 ELNKLG
-266 YSTKPKVFIDYGE
+266 YSTLNKVVIDYGE
-279 LLQIEM
+279 LLHIEM
-285 ICIGIIVIT
+285 ICIGIIIIT

>member
-1 MKEYII
+1 MKKYII
-7 TKNKRNKRNI
+7 TKNVRNKRNI

-40 VYKINKSI
+40 IYKLNKSI
-48 NDSIDGRT
+48 NDSIEGRT
-56 VMISPNMDN
+56 IMINPKTSIIQNMTD
-65 IKTEEDAINYKYDY
+65 EEFNNYKYDY
-79 DKINSINYVIAS
+79 DKINSVNYVIAS
-91 FPSLISGGGY
+91 FPSRISGGGY
-101 DSSLKDDYYDG
+101 DTSLKDDYYDG

-126 DVIGRKMNEEE
+126 DVIGRKMSEEE
-137 RNVMICPI
+137 RNVMICPT
-145 KFYPSDYKDNEIENL
+145 KFFPMSYSEEELEDA

-173 DVMYDL
+173 DVMYNL
-179 YEKNAKGKNV
+179 YEKNEKGKNV

-198 EIIGVYDNELIY
+198 EIIGVYDNELAY
-210 EGYDY
+210 EGYNT

-227 NDYLGRINP
+227 DDYLGKLN
-236 ASYLAT
+236 SYQLY
-242 SSLDVIVNDVKN
+242 SLDVIVDNVKN
-254 VNSVKSELNKLG
+254 VSSVKSELSKLG
-266 YSTKPKVFIDYGE
+266 YKTMPKVFIDYDE

-304 YIKKYVIYSSY
+304 YIKKYVIYSSF

-356 SLFINTKS
+356 SLFMNAKS

-375 GIAIILLNYLFIKK
+375 GIVIILLNYLFIKK

>member
-7 TKNKRNKRNI
+7 TKNIRNKRNI

-56 VMISPNMDN
+56 FLVSPKSNIIQNM
-65 IKTEEDAINYKYDY
+65 TEEEFYNYKYDY
-79 DKINSINYVIAS
+79 DKINSIEHVVAS
-91 FPSLISGGGY
+91 FPAHVQSGY

-112 RIGLKYGSD
+112 TLYLKYGS
-121 KILTM
+121 KEILKM
-126 DVIGRKMNEEE
+126 DVIGHKMKDDD

-145 KFYPSDYKDNEIENL
+145 KFYPSNYSFENAGNL
-160 KFIDGRTLIGKKI
+160 KFIDGKSLIGKKI

-179 YEKNAKGKNV
+179 YEKNEKGKNV
-189 VVGQRKIPF
+189 IVGQKKIPF
-198 EIIGVYDNELIY
+198 EIIGVYDNELNY
-210 EGYDY
+210 EEYNT
-215 CFAGGKQLYEMY
+215 CFVGGKQLYEMY
-227 NDYLGRINP
+227 DDYLGKLN
-236 ASYLAT
+236 SYQLY
-242 SSLDVIVNDVKN
+242 SIDVITDSAKNTSYVKG
-254 VNSVKSELNKLG
+254 ELNKLG
-266 YSTKPKVFIDYGE
+266 YSTLNKVVIDYGE
-279 LLQIEM
+279 LLHIEM

-341 IGIGFVISNFISIIV
+341 IGIGFIISNFISIIV
-356 SLFINTKS
+356 SLFINAKS

>member
-40 VYKINKSI
+40 VYKINNSI

-56 VMISPNMDN
+56 FLVSPKSNIIQNM
-65 IKTEEDAINYKYDY
+65 TEEEFYNYKYDY
-79 DKINSINYVIAS
+79 DKINSIEHVVAS
-91 FPSLISGGGY
+91 FPAHVQSGY

-112 RIGLKYGSD
+112 TLFLKYGS
-121 KILTM
+121 KEILKM
-126 DVIGRKMNEEE
+126 DVIGRKMDDEE

-145 KFYPSDYKDNEIENL
+145 KFHPSSYSFENTGNL
-160 KFIDGRTLIGKKI
+160 KFIDGKSLIGKKI

-179 YEKNAKGKNV
+179 YEKNEKGKNV
-189 VVGQRKIPF
+189 IVGQKKIPF
-198 EIIGVYDNELIY
+198 EIIGVYDNELNY
-210 EGYDY
+210 EEYNT
-215 CFAGGKQLYEMY
+215 CFVGGKQLYEMY
-227 NDYLGRINP
+227 DDYLGKLN
-236 ASYLAT
+236 SYQLY
-242 SSLDVIVNDVKN
+242 SIDVITDSAKNTSYVKG
-254 VNSVKSELNKLG
+254 ELSKLG
-266 YSTKPKVFIDYGE
+266 YSTLNKVVIDYGE
-279 LLQIEM
+279 LLHIEM

-341 IGIGFVISNFISIIV
+341 IGIGFIISNFISIIV
-356 SLFINTKS
+356 SLFINAKS